1 MCYSAIAIANYFIQ
15 KGKDFAVPLSNMHLQ
30 KMVFFAHAAY
40 FKENERPLIVDPVM
54 AWLHGPVIE
63 SLYHE
68 LKRYGNGDIKELV
81 SKVVPCQ
88 DDKPFPCKLVIPGVR
103 EDDNDTI
110 AYLSKVWKTL
120 AHVETWKL
128 RKLSHEKG
136 GAWYKTILDY
146 AKSQD
151 RKIDPSND
159 AEVEAFLPR
168 NLVILDPVIQECG
181 R

>member
-40 FKENERPLIVDPVM
+40 FNETDKPLIVDPVM

-68 LKRYGNGDIKELV
+68 LKRYGRENITELITT
-81 SKVVPCQ
+81 VVPCQ
-88 DDKPFPCKLVIPGVR
+88 KDKPFPCKLVIPEVR
-103 EDDNDTI
+103 MNDMETVCFLNR
-110 AYLSKVWKTL
+110 AWSTL
-120 AHVETWKL
+120 ACVETWKL
-128 RKLSHEKG
+128 RKLSHEEG
-136 GAWYKTILDY
+136 GAWYTTVFEY
-146 AKSQD
+146 AKSQGET
-151 RKIDPSND
+151 IDPKDDS
-159 AEVEAFLPR
+159 AVEKLLPR
-168 NLVILDPVIQECG
+168 NLVILDPVIKRCG